1 MQLTHISNAVQLI
14 LSVLLLKSRQ
24 INVLKYSLIGAILS
38 HLLLT
43 TGLSFFFR
51 GLQVSGT
58 ILQPCIGT
66 DD

>member
-14 LSVLLLKSRQ
+14 LSVLLHTIKFATYHRPEL
-24 INVLKYSLIGAILS
+24 
-38 HLLLT
+38 
-43 TGLSFFFR
+43 FFR

-58 ILQPCIGT
+58 ILQPCVGT